1 MSGLQNDR
9 HDGWW
14 KDRQGTLMLESPM
27 TAFRPIFEE
36 MSSKFSFMH
45 PWMKKWAI
53 NGFRKIHPE
62 TPELTWEDVEVPL
75 WGLPKVPTLLLQA
88 ENDNRLGR
96 YHYDLLCAQDIELH
110 PHLLQTLT
118 HSTNRINQERD
129 LLIEK
134 WVRERIL

>member
-1 MSGLQNDR
+1 MGST
-9 HDGWW
+9 
-14 KDRQGTLMLESPM
+14 K
-27 TAFRPIFEE
+27 
-36 MSSKFSFMH
+36 SS
-45 PWMKKWAI
+45 
-53 NGFRKIHPE
+53 N
-62 TPELTWEDVEVPL
+62 
-75 WGLPKVPTLLLQA
+75 LLLQA

-96 YHYDLLCAQDIELH
+96 HHYDLLCAQDIELH